1 MVARYRVVEVR
12 SPDGA
17 PAPPEVAERFADRLW
32 TKRELE
38 ERGVRIAGA
47 NIWFLALGEDWQLT
61 LEPAA

>member
-12 SPDGA
+12 SADGA
-17 PAPPEVAERFADRLW
+17 PAPPEVAERFANRRW

-38 ERGVRIAGA
+38 ERGVRITGA
-47 NIWFLALGEDWQLT
+47 SAWYLALGEDWSLT